1 MDTIGDMKALGK
13 KKLPIRYKIML
24 LLIVMLALTLG
35 ATGIVVER
43 SMVPRFERQL
53 ALYARDIAYS
63 VAEIPEIKKY
73 VDWPDS
79 GHLIH
84 PILNGVMEKANVR
97 YVMAI
102 GGSYAEPVL
111 EGFPYSDFPEVTT
124 LGPTVRA
131 YVPVFRGESKVG
143 AVAVYLWTQDINML
157 IWNLRWK
164 IILAVVL
171 GLTIGIFLAHL
182 LSKNIKDSMFG
193 MEPHEIASLLE
204 EREALLE
211 SVKEGILAIDH
222 TGNILFMNQNTRDI
236 LHLPPGEKVEGKPVE
251 MYIPNSR
258 LKEVIQTGEAQYDQE
273 HFIGDHCIITNRIPI
288 KVGGHV
294 HAAISSFRPVD
305 DMRKLAEE
313 LTGAKKLAEV
323 LRVQN
328 EALRVQKHEFLNKLH
343 TISGLVQL
351 GDYNDALSL
360 IQNESHLHQENI
372 RFVTEMIERSSL
384 AGLILG
390 KMGRC
395 RELGI
400 RFVLSEESR
409 LGAYSKVDDESLIVC
424 LGNLVENAMEAVL
437 AAESDDKEVR
447 VLIRQT
453 ESVLLME
460 IADNGPGIPEEMVT
474 RIFQKGY
481 SSKEGEKRGY
491 GLYLVKTIAD
501 SFGGTIEVDNMSEN
515 GTTIR
520 IEIPEGEENV

>member
-1 MDTIGDMKALGK
+1 M
-13 KKLPIRYKIML
+13 
-24 LLIVMLALTLG
+24 VALTLG

-53 ALYARDIAYS
+53 AQYAKDIAYS
-63 VAEIPEIKKY
+63 VSEMPEIKKY
-73 VDWPDS
+73 IDWPDS
-79 GHLIH
+79 EHMIE
-84 PILNGVMEKANVR
+84 PILDRIMEKTNIRYIMVVRGSSAN
-97 YVMAI
+97 
-102 GGSYAEPVL
+102 PVL

-131 YVPVFRGESKVG
+131 YVPVLREGKKAG
-143 AVAVYLWTQDINML
+143 AIAVYLWSRDINAL

-171 GLTIGIFLAHL
+171 GLSIGVFLAHL
-182 LSKNIKDSMFG
+182 LSKNIKNSMFG
-193 MEPHEIASLLE
+193 MEPHEIASLLQ

-211 SVKEGILAIDH
+211 SVKEGILAIDNR
-222 TGNILFMNQNTRDI
+222 GNILFMNQNTRD
-236 LHLPPGEKVEGKPVE
+236 LLELPPDEKVEGKPVE

-258 LKEVIQTGEAQYDQE
+258 LKEVIESGKAQYDQE

-288 KVGGHV
+288 KVGGYV
-294 HAAISSFRPVD
+294 YAAISSFRPVD
-305 DMRKLAEE
+305 DIRKLAEE

-351 GDYNDALSL
+351 GDYSDALNL

-372 RFVTEMIERSSL
+372 RFVTEMIEKSAL

-390 KMGRC
+390 KIGRC

-400 RFVLSEESR
+400 KFVLSKESKLR
-409 LGAYSKVDDESLIVC
+409 SYSRVDDESLIVC
-424 LGNLVENAMEAVL
+424 LGNLIENAMEAVL
-437 AAESDDKEVR
+437 ATEAEEKEVR

-453 ESVLLME
+453 DSLLLIE

-474 RIFQKGY
+474 RIFRKGY

-491 GLYLVKTIAD
+491 GLYLVKTIVD
-501 SFGGTIEVDNMSEN
+501 SFGGRIEVDGAAGKN
-515 GTTIR
+515 GTAIR